1 MQNFVLVIE
10 EDQAIAELCK
20 GVLRGQG
27 AKVVSVKDSGAA
39 KRILIQSIP
48 NIIIAS
54 LSSEDEGAAGFRLC
68 EELQGRSD
76 FAEIPILL
84 VCEEIKQ
91 GYSERAR
98 ELKADGLLSW
108 PLTEGDFRNAL
119 GRHFSFEAG
128 AAEFDIEF
136 EVEQEVEPKKEE
148 KPQAKPAP
156 ALAGDEKLAKAQKLL
171 AQVLHALK
179 TSDLLSVAEIED
191 VPRIVF
197 EMTRSV
203 CGQQSVPAQPKEG
216 EKEDTTE
223 TSMDLDSVFG
233 LKK

>member
-1 MQNFVLVIE
+1 MQVFVLVIE

-27 AKVVSVKDSGAA
+27 VKVVAVKDVVSA
-39 KRILIQSIP
+39 KRVLIQSIP
-48 NIIIAS
+48 SIIIAS
-54 LSSEDEGAAGFRLC
+54 LNLGEDAEAGFRLC

-84 VCEEIKQ
+84 VCEELQ
-91 GYSERAR
+91 AGYSERAR
-98 ELKADGLLSW
+98 ELGAEGLLSW
-108 PLTEGDFRNAL
+108 PLTEGDFRSAL
-119 GRHFSFEAG
+119 GSHFSLG
-128 AAEFDIEF
+128 AQAEFDIEF
-136 EVEQEVEPKKEE
+136 EVESEDEEQPKSVS
-148 KPQAKPAP
+148 PPAVAP
-156 ALAGDEKLAKAQKLL
+156 DEKLATAQKLL

-203 CGQQSVPAQPKEG
+203 CGQQSAGVEVSERDA
-216 EKEDTTE
+216 EDASE
-223 TSMDLDSVFG
+223 TKMDLDSVFG